1 MGNLSQTIKRF
12 VGNKNT
18 VTILAVVAGIVILWY
33 FYNMRVNQAITTMKI
48 PYAIERVDSGNK
60 IENDNIGYKEVTRS
74 AIRDSEIVTDIGTL
88 NEKYVCEGNTVP
100 KDGFFYS
107 SQVCNEEDIVDSIFN
122 RIPDGYTLFN
132 LDVDNKSTYG
142 DSIRPGNRIDL
153 YVSATDDNQKLIFGK
168 LIESIEVLAVRDA
181 SNRDLFW
188 DQTAGTS
195 AILLFAV
202 PDEYHKLLNI
212 ATKIPNLK
220 IVPVPRS
227 KSYTQNPGDTQISS
241 DQLRYFIER
250 NYSQIVD

>member
-18 VTILAVVAGIVILWY
+18 VTILAVVAGILILWY
-33 FYNMRVNQAITTMKI
+33 FYNMRVNQAITTIKI
-48 PYAIERVDSGNK
+48 PYAIDRMDAGSK
-60 IENDNIGYKEVTRS
+60 IENDKLGDKEVTRS
-74 AIRDSEIVTDIGTL
+74 AIKDSDIITNISDLDG
-88 NEKYVCEGNTVP
+88 KYICEGNTVP
-100 KDGFFYS
+100 KDGFFYKTQICS
-107 SQVCNEEDIVDSIFN
+107 EEEIVDSIYD
-122 RIPDGYTLFN
+122 RIPDGFTLFN

-153 YVSATDDNQKLIFGK
+153 YINAEDDNGKLIFGK
-168 LIESIEVLAVRDA
+168 LIESIEVLAVRDS
-181 SNRDLFW
+181 SNKDLFW
-188 DQTAGTS
+188 DQSAGTS

-212 ATKIPNLK
+212 ATELSNVK